1 MLEKENPAEWQG
13 FKCPGDQTKAVATS
27 LHNRRSSADFADSG
41 DFVPVF
47 GKTEKR
53 HLTVGSS
60 CASVVH
66 QFDRSCAFSPDE
78 RSALATAVS

>member
-1 MLEKENPAEWQG
+1 MLEKENPAERQG
-13 FKCPGDQTKAVATS
+13 FECLGDQTQAMATS
-27 LHNRRSSADFADSG
+27 LHNQRSKADFADSG

-47 GKTEKR
+47 GKTEKG

-66 QFDRSCAFSPDE
+66 QLYPSCAFSPDE
-78 RSALATAVS
+78 RSAAPRD